1 MRLLAVS
8 IWSVFDEGIKRNDT
22 IGHFTS
28 DTLVWTIDKSSCESR
43 QNCASL
49 SLQFNII
56 SQPCLLDKRVSRTR
70 KRKKV
75 YIKYL
80 NFIYTF
86 FYHQRK
92 RGDSNPRYSYPYA
105 SLANLWFQP
114 LTHTSFR

>member
-56 SQPCLLDKRVSRTR
+56 SHSCLLDKKSITNTEKKKGVYKVSQLYIHLFLSSAEAGGFEPPVQLPVR
-70 KRKKV
+70 KFSKLV
-75 YIKYL
+75 V
-80 NFIYTF
+80 
-86 FYHQRK
+86 
-92 RGDSNPRYSYPYA
+92 SA
-105 SLANLWFQP
+105 
-114 LTHTSFR
+114 THPHFL